1 MTNDEAEGPVEIGG
15 VQLHQVR
22 GKAKDLTSRSETTS
36 VTKGKTK
43 SRSRKG
49 FFGDVVTTHESPV
62 TTTTTDTIRDFWV
75 VGDGGAE
82 THVETKEAIE
92 VRNGHSVL
100 VLMHK
105 GLPAIL
111 VNCDTM
117 KWWYLSGVADK
128 IMSDEFG
135 SFGRVSLGGLAGSTF
150 GVLFFLGGASDI
162 PSSIAA
168 IVFGMLGVACA
179 FGGPVRFFLH
189 WRAKKRFGAFHDA
202 FISWAEAE
210 LHSGSG

>member
-1 MTNDEAEGPVEIGG
+1 MTDHEAEGLVEIGG
-15 VQLHQVR
+15 VQLRWVR
-22 GKAKDLTSRSETTS
+22 GKVKDLTSRSETTS

-62 TTTTTDTIRDFWV
+62 TTTTTDTVRDFWV
-75 VGDGGAE
+75 VGNEGAE
-82 THVETKEAIE
+82 THVETKESVE

-100 VLMHK
+100 VLMYK
-105 GLPAIL
+105 GLPAML
-111 VNCDTM
+111 VNCDIM
-117 KWWYLSGVADK
+117 KWWYMPEVVDT
-128 IMSDEFG
+128 IMSSEFG

-168 IVFGMLGVACA
+168 FVFGLLGVACA
-179 FGGPVRFFLH
+179 LGGPVRFFLH
-189 WRAKKRFGAFHDA
+189 RRAKQRFSAFHELLTN
-202 FISWAEAE
+202 WVEAK
-210 LHSGSG
+210 LVSVDS